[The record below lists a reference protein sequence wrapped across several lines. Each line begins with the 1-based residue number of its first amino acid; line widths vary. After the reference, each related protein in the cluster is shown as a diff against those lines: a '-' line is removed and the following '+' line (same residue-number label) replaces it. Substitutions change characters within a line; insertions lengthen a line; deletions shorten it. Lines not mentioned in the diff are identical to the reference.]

1 MRYLKPTVM
10 KTISKKGFL
19 AALLTVVSIICVN
32 GQNTDDPKY
41 GADPES
47 RKECVTQ
54 TSMYQEYYKQGN
66 FKDAYSPWQKV
77 LTLCPKSSEN
87 IYIRGIRLIKFKIEN
102 ATDQNKKMVLI
113 DSLMHLYNLR
123 IENFN
128 RKGIVLG
135 SKGQDLYT
143 LAPERYEEAYKIVEE
158 AVNITQSKTDISV
171 LFTYMTLTR
180 VMYENKKVEA
190 DKVIEIYSTISD
202 FADAQIL
209 NNPSDDKLKQA
220 KDGIDAMFAQMGVAK
235 CENLVAIFTPKFNAN
250 PNDLNQNKKI
260 RALMGS
266 TKDCSKEDLYL
277 KASVEIYKS
286 EPSASLAYDI
296 AHLYID
302 SKQPKNA
309 ERYYNEA
316 INLESDVTKRATYFY
331 ELASLT
337 FTELKN
343 PSQAK
348 ALVNKALDE
357 NPNLGRAYK
366 LLGDMYASE
375 RNCGADDFEKKT
387 VFWAAVDKYAKAKQ
401 VDPEL
406 EESMNSI
413 ISTYSQYF
421 PSKEDIFFHDLK
433 VGDSYSVGCWINE
446 RTTVRERK

>member
-1 MRYLKPTVM
+1 M
-10 KTISKKGFL
+10 KTISKKGVL
-19 AALLTVVSIICVN
+19 AALLTVISISLY

-47 RKECVTQ
+47 RKECLSQ
-54 TSMYQEYYKQGN
+54 TSVYQEYYRQN
-66 FKDAYSPWQKV
+66 NLKDAYTPWQKV

-87 IYIRGIRLIKFKIEN
+87 IYIRGTRLIKFKIEN
-102 ATDQNKKMVLI
+102 TVDQNKKMVLV

-128 RKGIVLG
+128 KKGIVLG
-135 SKGQDLYT
+135 SKAQDLYT
-143 LAPERYEEAYKIVEE
+143 LAPERYEEAYRTVEE
-158 AVNITQSKTDISV
+158 AVNITQNKTEISV

-190 DKVIEIYSTISD
+190 DKVIELYSTISD
-202 FADAQIL
+202 FADAQIMK
-209 NNPSDDKLKQA
+209 NPADDKVKQA
-220 KDGIDAMFAQMGVAK
+220 KDGIDAIFAQMGVAK

-250 PNDLNQNKKI
+250 PNDLAQNKKI

-286 EPSASLAYDI
+286 EPTASLAYDI

-302 SKQPKNA
+302 IKQFKEA
-309 ERYYNEA
+309 EKFYNEA
-316 INLESDVTKRATYFY
+316 INLESDLIKRATYFY

-348 ALVNKALDE
+348 VLANKALEE
-357 NPNLGRAYK
+357 NPNLGKAYK
-366 LLGDMYASE
+366 LIGDMYASE

-413 ISTYSQYF
+413 ISSYSQYF

-433 VGDSYSVGCWINE
+433 VGDSYSIGCWINE